1 VSSELVAELDR
12 ALQLYVRPQSFPMA
26 VGFAAPGEPA
36 PPKLKRPHRDLG
48 IRVAICQ
55 SFALAR
61 RYGWGLAVGR
71 EDVSCPLAH
80 VAFGF
85 SPSLPFYEAGNLC
98 VEMYTRDA
106 AAGARSEA
114 AVPKLPLGQL
124 GLLLVAPLARA
135 TYEPQVVVFY
145 GNGAQVMR
153 LVAAALYGRGG
164 QLTSHHAARIDCAE
178 LVIRTLQEG
187 EPQVVL
193 PCYGD
198 RVFGQTGDDEMA
210 FAWPHARSPEIVA
223 GLEGTHRGGVRYPV
237 PSFLRYTGE
246 FPEKY
251 EELARQWDE
260 TNPREAAP

>member
-1 VSSELVAELDR
+1 VPPVSVGDLDR
-12 ALQLYVRPQSFPMA
+12 ALQQYVRPQSFPLG
-26 VGFAAPGEPA
+26 VGFAPPGAEPPA
-36 PPKLKRPHRDLG
+36 RLKRPQRDLG
-48 IRVAICQ
+48 IRVAVCQ
-55 SFALAR
+55 AFALAR
-61 RYGWGLAVGR
+61 RYGWGLAIGR
-71 EDVSCPLAH
+71 EDLSCPLAH

-114 AVPKLPLGQL
+114 AVPKLPPAPDA
-124 GLLLVAPLARA
+124 LLLMAPLARA
-135 TYEPQVVVFY
+135 EFAPEVVVFY

-153 LVAAALYGRGG
+153 LVAAALYARGG

-178 LVIRTLQEG
+178 LVIRTRQTG

-198 RVFGQTGDDEMA
+198 RVFGQTADDEVA
-210 FAWPHARSPEIVA
+210 FAWPHARSAEIVE

-237 PSFLRYTGE
+237 PAFLRYTGE

-251 EELARQWDE
+251 QELARQWDE
-260 TNPREAAP
+260 RDPGEAAP

>member
-1 VSSELVAELDR
+1 VPPVSVGDLDR
-12 ALQLYVRPQSFPMA
+12 ALQQYVRPQSFPLA
-26 VGFAAPGEPA
+26 VGFAAPGSA
-36 PPKLKRPHRDLG
+36 PPARLKRPRRDLG
-48 IRVAICQ
+48 IAVAVCQ
-55 SFALAR
+55 AFALAR
-61 RYGWGLAVGR
+61 RYGWGLAIGR
-71 EDVSCPLAH
+71 EDLSCPLAH

-85 SPSLPFYEAGNLC
+85 SPALPFYEAGNLC

-106 AAGARSEA
+106 AGGARSEA
-114 AVPKLPLGQL
+114 AVPKLPPAPEA
-124 GLLLVAPLARA
+124 LLLMAPLARA
-135 TYEPQVVVFY
+135 EFVPEVVVFY

-153 LVAAALYGRGG
+153 LVAAALYARGG

-178 LVIRTLQEG
+178 LVIRTRQTG

-198 RVFGQTGDDEMA
+198 RVFGQTADDEMA
-210 FAWPHARSPEIVA
+210 FAWPHARSAELVE

-251 EELARQWDE
+251 RELARQWDE
-260 TNPREAAP
+260 RDPGEAAP

>member
-1 VSSELVAELDR
+1 MSPVSAGDLDR
-12 ALQLYVRPQSFPMA
+12 ALQQYVRPQSFPMA
-26 VGFAAPGEPA
+26 VAFA
-36 PPKLKRPHRDLG
+36 PPGADAPPQLKRPRRDLG
-48 IRVAICQ
+48 IRVAVCQ
-55 SFALAR
+55 GFALAR

-71 EDVSCPLAH
+71 EDLSCPLAH

-98 VEMYTRDA
+98 VEMYARDA
-106 AAGARSEA
+106 AAGARCEA
-114 AVPKLPLGQL
+114 AVPKLPLGRHA
-124 GLLLVAPLARA
+124 LLLVAPLARA
-135 TYEPQVVVFY
+135 AYEPEVVVFY

-164 QLTSHHAARIDCAE
+164 QLTSQHAARVDCAE
-178 LVIRTLQEG
+178 LVIRTLRTG

-210 FAWPHARSPEIVA
+210 FAWPHAQSAEIVE

-251 EELARQWDE
+251 EELTRRWGE
-260 TNPREAAP
+260 TDPREAAP